1 MKPKN
6 HRLKPKNLTTT
17 VKNLRTPT
25 ENLRMNG
32 KNLGMKTKNPS
43 KTSKYLRMKGKY
55 LGMNTKNLGITSSNR
70 KTTVCYPEKS
80 VINFRI
86 NRTCRIQLERGHLA
100 RSRFEC
106 NEKRR
111 VHAADKFNLI
121 SLRSLPFLLRSNGRA
136 GCPRSN

>member
-25 ENLRMNG
+25 ENLRMKG
-32 KNLGMKTKNPS
+32 KYLS
-43 KTSKYLRMKGKY
+43 KISKYLRMKGKY

-111 VHAADKFNLI
+111 EKAADEFNLI